1 MTPCY
6 RDLYNELIGNKIPAV
21 IIDFKSHNK
30 TFTYLPF
37 SHYSSDTALDDLYDL
52 LIDNTVFYT
61 FSEKELLSLHEDIG
75 LLDDLRDAAK
85 YSFSQF
91 LPKRTNPNTDGTIG
105 EVLLDLL
112 IQGYQPDA
120 QKLIARA
127 KFTEMDKKSE
137 IVGPIDVSFW
147 LGYRFKVKSDSEFC
161 LRFTGEPYN
170 RDYYPEL
177 WQNYGFEV
185 SDIYFS
191 NRIRRINP
199 ADVDKKCVKRF
210 EQSIE
215 KGYEYRNLDMK
226 QFDRQLDEVY
236 ELFIELYSSFPGFTH
251 ISKEQFHGLFKNMK
265 LIIRP
270 EMAKFVYKDGKL
282 VGFFICIPNFYNLT
296 TQISLV
302 NILKILRIKKKPK
315 EYVLLY
321 MGVKPEAL
329 GLGAALAEVVRRQLE
344 IMGVE
349 SIGALIHQG
358 KVTGNYYKKCIIDK
372 YEYVLLKKQV

>member
-1 MTPCY
+1 MSKYKCIC
-6 RDLYNELIGNKIPAV
+6 RSKESNKKRFDKKFV
-21 IIDFKSHNK
+21 
-30 TFTYLPF
+30 
-37 SHYSSDTALDDLYDL
+37 
-52 LIDNTVFYT
+52 
-61 FSEKELLSLHEDIG
+61 
-75 LLDDLRDAAK
+75 
-85 YSFSQF
+85 Q
-91 LPKRTNPNTDGTIG
+91 LPKYLYTKKDIVTDADVEKQILSGRHILSADFQTESYLVIDTENG
-105 EVLLDLL
+105 KTV
-112 IQGYQPDA
+112 
-120 QKLIARA
+120 ARA
-127 KFTEMDKKSE
+127 VLSYYQEDPKAYLGFFEAINSQEAVNLLFDEVCKKCKMDKKSE